1 MGVAIPAIAGGRG
14 PQVLARAADED
25 GEHIRARIPSME
37 LPLMYRH
44 SHRFLNA
51 AILAGAMA
59 LSLPAVAGNPIK
71 RVDPVYPADAARSGT
86 TGYVEVEYSVGPD
99 GKVTEVSV
107 VDAKPGRVFVA
118 AAVRAVKQWEFAP
131 GESRGKVKLEF
142 KL

>member
-1 MGVAIPAIAGGRG
+1 MH
-14 PQVLARAADED
+14 RAT
-25 GEHIRARIPSME
+25 
-37 LPLMYRH
+37 
-44 SHRFLNA
+44 HRFLNA
-51 AILAGAMA
+51 AIFAGAMA
-59 LSLPAVAGNPIK
+59 LSLAALAGNPTK

-118 AAVRAVKQWEFAP
+118 AAVKAIKQWEFAP
-131 GESRGKVKLEF
+131 GETRGKVKLEF

>member
-1 MGVAIPAIAGGRG
+1 
-14 PQVLARAADED
+14 
-25 GEHIRARIPSME
+25 
-37 LPLMYRH
+37 MYRH
-44 SHRFLNA
+44 SHRFLTA

-118 AAVRAVKQWEFAP
+118 AAVKAVKQWEFAP

>member
-1 MGVAIPAIAGGRG
+1 MSRPF
-14 PQVLARAADED
+14 
-25 GEHIRARIPSME
+25 HRI
-37 LPLMYRH
+37 
-44 SHRFLNA
+44 LNA
-51 AILAGAMA
+51 AMFAGAMA
-59 LSLPAVAGNPIK
+59 LSLPVLAGSPIK

-86 TGYVEVEYSVGPD
+86 TGYVELEYSIGAD

-118 AAVRAVKQWEFAP
+118 AAVKAVKQWEFAP